1 MKQGDVRRHVIVPMA
16 IVAILSG
23 CGSSPAPGVQEPDG
37 GAPAN
42 AGKHASPQSVE
53 CGAPDSGQAACVVSP
68 GDEVSRLLPADAEV
82 HLAQR
87 GDIDGDGNQ
96 DVLVVLQQPGGAQA
110 RFEPRTLLV
119 LRRGADGRLEK
130 TLQAPDAILCQACG
144 GMMGDPLQGVRTDTD
159 GFVLH
164 FEGGSR
170 EMWSQEYDFRYS
182 AEADTW
188 FLEEIA
194 ETAIDR
200 LNGDFR
206 DRRRDSGDVG
216 KVRIEHFD
224 PKAFASNMFP

>member
-1 MKQGDVRRHVIVPMA
+1 M
-16 IVAILSG
+16 
-23 CGSSPAPGVQEPDG
+23 
-37 GAPAN
+37 
-42 AGKHASPQSVE
+42 
-53 CGAPDSGQAACVVSP
+53 
-68 GDEVSRLLPADAEV
+68 
-82 HLAQR
+82 QR
-87 GDIDGDGNQ
+87 GDIDGDGDQ
-96 DVLVVLQQPGGAQA
+96 DVLVVLQQSGGAQA

-119 LRRGADGRLEK
+119 LRRGADGRFVK
-130 TLQAPDAILCQACG
+130 ALQAPDAILCQACG

-200 LNGDFR
+200 LDGDFS

-224 PKAFASNMFP
+224 PKAFASNVFP